1 MTLRTGSRAACG
13 LLALAA
19 ASLAAM
25 PGLAAC
31 ATASTGAGCVVAPP
45 SGGAVGTAGRRVVA
59 PERTPRFAPGD
70 VLPQGQYRRLLNSGY
85 YGLPP
90 VEDDWRY
97 YEVEG
102 RVLRVRPDTLEVIGD
117 ATAETNRAF

>member
-1 MTLRTGSRAACG
+1 MRAPLLGCA
-13 LLALAA
+13 LALAA
-19 ASLAAM
+19 AGPALAD
-25 PGLAAC
+25 C
-31 ATASTGAGCVVAPP
+31 ATASTGARCITAPRDGAAP
-45 SGGAVGTAGRRVVA
+45 SGTAGRRVTA
-59 PERTPRFAPGD
+59 RQRTPRFAPGD
-70 VLPQGQYRRLLNSGY
+70 VLPRGSYRLLLNSGY

-90 VEDDWRY
+90 VEDGWRY

>member
-1 MTLRTGSRAACG
+1 MTPAGRAARFG
-13 LLALAA
+13 IALMAGSLAA
-19 ASLAAM
+19 APAH
-25 PGLAAC
+25 AAC
-31 ATASTGAGCVVAPP
+31 ATASTGARCVVAPP
-45 SGGAVGTAGRRVVA
+45 GEAATGTAGRRVTA
-59 PERTPRFAPGD
+59 PQQTPAFAPGD
-70 VLPQGQYRRLLNSGY
+70 VLPRGKYQRLLNSGY

-117 ATAETNRAF
+117 ATAEANAAF

>member
-1 MTLRTGSRAACG
+1 MTRLRRMSLCATLTLIAG
-13 LLALAA
+13 LAA
-19 ASLAAM
+19 A
-25 PGLAAC
+25 PGWAAC
-31 ATASTGAGCVVAPP
+31 ATATTGARCVVAPTGSP
-45 SGGAVGTAGRRVVA
+45 DVATGAVGRRVA
-59 PERTPRFAPGD
+59 AKQRTPRFAPGD
-70 VLPQGQYRRLLNSGY
+70 VLPPGRYQRLLNSGY

-117 ATAETNRAF
+117 ATGETNRAY